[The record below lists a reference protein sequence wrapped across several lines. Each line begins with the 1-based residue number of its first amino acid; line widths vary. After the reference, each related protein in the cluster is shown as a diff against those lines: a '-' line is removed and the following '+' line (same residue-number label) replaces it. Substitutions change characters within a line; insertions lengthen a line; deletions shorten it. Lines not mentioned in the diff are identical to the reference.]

1 MNFKRLNDLTGWVV
15 FAIAT
20 LVYFLTLEPTA
31 SWWDCGEYIST
42 AYKLQ
47 VGHPPGAPLFQM
59 IGRFFSF
66 FAFGDTSKVALMINV
81 MSALSSSLTILF
93 LFWTITLFA
102 RKFML
107 QGEDANNKAHQY
119 AVLGAGVV
127 GALAYTFTESFWFS
141 AVEGEVYAMSSFFT
155 AVVFWA
161 ILRWEQ
167 VADEPHNYRW
177 LILIAYLIGLSIGVH
192 LLNLLAVPA
201 IVYVF
206 YFKKFKPNWKGFIIA
221 GVSSILI
228 LGFIMSVL
236 IPQIV
241 NIASKFELFF
251 VNDLGLPFNTGT
263 IIYFL
268 LLVAAIVYGLHYTR
282 TKGKVILNTIVLAL
296 MFIIIG
302 YSSFFMIVIRA
313 NANTPINENEPSDA
327 ISLLSYLNR
336 EQYGDWPLLYG
347 PYYNAP
353 VVDYED
359 GTPIYIKDKQS
370 GKYIITDI
378 RRGSKAV
385 YDPRFSTVFPRM
397 WSNQKPSHAKLY
409 KQFGN
414 IKGIPLQVTKPDG
427 STDVLV
433 RPTFGENL
441 RFFFTYQLG
450 HMYVRYFMWNFV
462 GRQNDVESQG
472 EYENGNWVSGI
483 GFIDNPR
490 LGDQSNM
497 PDSMKSPAHTQYYFL
512 PLLLGLAGLFY
523 HLKKHAK
530 DTWIVFLL
538 FFMTGIAIIIYLNQ
552 TPLQPRERDYAYAGS
567 FYAFAIWIGFGVLAL
582 YEALQKYL
590 SNKEVVA
597 IGVSLLSLVFVPGLM
612 AREGWEGHN
621 RSGRYSARDF
631 AKSYLAQCDPNAII
645 FTNGDNDT
653 FPLWYV
659 QEVENYRTDMR
670 VVNFMLAS
678 GDWYVHQ
685 LGKKVYDSDPL
696 PLTLR
701 PEQYNKGLNEYLPVV
716 SRVNDV
722 VELKDAINFVAM
734 DLEQSKIP
742 LNSGEK
748 INFLP
753 SKKLKITVDK
763 EAVIRSGIVPKELED
778 QIVDVIEW
786 DVTQSVLY
794 KNDLLLLDLIAT
806 NNWQRPIYFA
816 NPSSVSKVLNVDKYC
831 HLDGIVFKFMPVLAK
846 GYYRGMGGVYAKGSY
861 DLLVNKAKWGN
872 LEDPKV
878 TVDRESFRNSAIV
891 KQSYMRVAQEL
902 VTEGKMDSAVI
913 VLDKAQEYFPN
924 SKIPY
929 DYFMLPWVD
938 LYLEAGARDKALK
951 VMEIIGKRYL
961 DDLYYYTSLDQKFL
975 SYYSNN
981 IEEGL
986 AVVNRLGTTGV
997 NHGMPEFKQRMDEA
1011 LNANPLLKE
1020 WNHPKSMW
1028 E

>member
-1 MNFKRLNDLTGWVV
+1 MNFKRLNDLIGWLV

-59 IGRFFSF
+59 IGRFFSL

-93 LFWTITLFA
+93 LFWTITLLA
-102 RKFML
+102 RKFMM

-177 LILIAYLIGLSIGVH
+177 LLLIAYLIGLSIGVH

-206 YFKKFKPNWKGFIIA
+206 YFKKYKPHWKGFVIA
-221 GVSSILI
+221 GLSSILI
-228 LGFIMSVL
+228 LGFIMSFL

-241 NIASKFELFF
+241 NLASKFELFF
-251 VNDLGLPFNTGT
+251 VNDLGLPFNFGT
-263 IIYFL
+263 VVYFL
-268 LLVAAIVYGLHYTR
+268 LIFAAIVFGLYYTR
-282 TKGKVILNTIVLAL
+282 AKGKVILNTLVLAL

-302 YSSFFMIVIRA
+302 YSSFFLIVIRA
-313 NANTPINENEPSDA
+313 NANTPINENEPNDA

-359 GTPIYIKDKQS
+359 GSPVYIKDKKS
-370 GKYIITDI
+370 GKYIITDN
-378 RRGSKAV
+378 RKSSKAI
-385 YDPRFSTVFPRM
+385 YDPRFSSVFPRM
-397 WSNQKPSHAKLY
+397 WSNQKASHAKMY
-409 KQFGN
+409 KQIGN
-414 IKGIPLQVTKPDG
+414 IKGTSLQVTKSDG

-441 RFFFTYQLG
+441 RFFFNYQLG

-490 LGDQSNM
+490 LGNQSNL
-497 PDSMKSPAHTQYYFL
+497 PESMKSPAHTRYYFL
-512 PLLLGLAGLFY
+512 PLLLGLAGLFF
-523 HLKKHAK
+523 HLKNHSK
-530 DTWIVFLL
+530 DTWVVFLL
-538 FFMTGIAIIIYLNQ
+538 FFMTGFAIVIYLNQ

-582 YEALQKYL
+582 YDALQKYL
-590 SNKEVVA
+590 SKKEVVA

-612 AREGWEGHN
+612 AVQGWEGHN

-631 AKSYLAQCDPNAII
+631 AKSYLAQCDPNAIV

-659 QEVENYRTDMR
+659 QEVENFRTDMR
-670 VVNFMLAS
+670 VVNYMLAS

-701 PEQYNKGLNEYLPVV
+701 PEQYNKGVNEYLPVV
-716 SRVNDV
+716 ARVNSA
-722 VELKDAINFVAM
+722 VELKDAINFVAL
-734 DLEQSKIP
+734 DNDQTKFP

-753 SKKLKITVDK
+753 AKKLKITVDK
-763 EAVIRSGIVPKELED
+763 QAVIRSGIVPKELED

-786 DVTQSVLY
+786 DISQGMLY
-794 KNDLLLLDLIAT
+794 KNDLMLLDLIAS
-806 NNWQRPIYFA
+806 NNWQRPIYFV
-816 NPSSVSKVLNVDKYC
+816 NPSAISKVFNVDKYC
-831 HLDGIVFKFMPVLAK
+831 HMEGIVFKFMPVLAK

-872 LEDPKV
+872 LDRPKV

-891 KQSYMRVAQEL
+891 KQSYVRLAQEL
-902 VTEGKMDSAVI
+902 VNEGKMDSAVI
-913 VLDKAQEYFPN
+913 VLDKAQEMFPH

-938 LYLEAGARDKALK
+938 LYFEAGARDKALR
-951 VMEIIGKRYL
+951 VMDILGKRYL
-961 DDLYYYTSLDQKFL
+961 DDLYYYTSLDQKFMA
-975 SYYSNN
+975 YYSNG

-986 AVVNRLGTTGV
+986 AVVNRLGTTGK
-997 NHGMPEFKQRMDEA
+997 NYGMPEFKQRMDEA
-1011 LNANPLLKE
+1011 LNANPFLKE
-1020 WNHPKSMW
+1020 ISQQKSLW